1 MINCIINKTSY
12 ICKSSPIKENKILFP
27 VPTNSLCNIKQNDK
41 TNKNKKTEYLK
52 ENTNTKHSSEITT
65 SSNQN
70 TKINN
75 TMKIYP
81 HHKSNKNFFHSKDNI
96 IKNIFDNNLS
106 NDKNNIK
113 FFHPS
118 TIRNVKMNQKKS
130 LVFQTINKPL
140 LMLKFKYLNNEEN
153 INVFYDD
160 DGLIIA
166 EKVNSI
172 FNLYLNL
179 FELEKLGLMI
189 SQYINTF
196 IDLKAKNN
204 DLNKFGVVINLME
217 IINKCRKKKITA
229 KFNGK
234 CYNYF
239 ISNSI
244 DDINEIVED
253 IFKKINKYNQYKDKD
268 LKDEIKLSIL
278 NMMKNKLNENW
289 NYNYNLKNIK

>member
-1 MINCIINKTSY
+1 
-12 ICKSSPIKENKILFP
+12 
-27 VPTNSLCNIKQNDK
+27 
-41 TNKNKKTEYLK
+41 
-52 ENTNTKHSSEITT
+52 
-65 SSNQN
+65 
-70 TKINN
+70 
-75 TMKIYP
+75 
-81 HHKSNKNFFHSKDNI
+81 
-96 IKNIFDNNLS
+96 
-106 NDKNNIK
+106 
-113 FFHPS
+113 
-118 TIRNVKMNQKKS
+118 
-130 LVFQTINKPL
+130 
-140 LMLKFKYLNNEEN
+140 
-153 INVFYDD
+153 
-160 DGLIIA
+160 
-166 EKVNSI
+166 
-172 FNLYLNL
+172 
-179 FELEKLGLMI
+179 MI

-196 IDLKAKNN
+196 IDLKTKNN

-289 NYNYNLKNIK
+289 KYNYNLKNIK